1 MIGLPSTRRLPR
13 PFGVGRE
20 KLTMSSPSLGAIS
33 AGIRYQVR
41 FFWRHALAM
50 LVPEPRVAKVVL
62 ESHGAGAVDD
72 VVVYYTAPAVNERGS
87 IVTVDFHQLKF
98 HVAKTGAVDHDAVID
113 PEWTGSSP
121 G

>member
-1 MIGLPSTRRLPR
+1 
-13 PFGVGRE
+13 
-20 KLTMSSPSLGAIS
+20 MSSPSLGAIS